1 MSARTV
7 CRGRVAIALLAIAG
21 GAHGAQ
27 GQADAAREARMFLLR
42 YVGLTATSDI
52 NALSMYRDDA
62 RIRVSA
68 WQGGRQ
74 IQTGIARGKDWK
86 QQLRAG
92 WFEGTTKLEASSF
105 QDAGVSAQGRR
116 LVIHAKRYSQTRCYW
131 DQGYAVAIEPDQAG
145 QYQIVEER
153 LTFQRDA
160 FCAPQAAAPN
170 AVAVVPPSAA
180 VPAAPSTLSPPAT
193 RLTGLPPNVA
203 PSGQGLPRMP
213 ASIGAAP
220 AQAGVA
226 SQPPN

>member
-1 MSARTV
+1 M
-7 CRGRVAIALLAIAG
+7 LLLIAG
-21 GAHGAQ
+21 GVQGAP
-27 GQADAAREARMFLLR
+27 GQAEAAREARMFLLR

-68 WQGGRQ
+68 WQGGRE
-74 IQTGIARGKDWK
+74 IQAGIARGKEWK

-105 QDAGVSAQGRR
+105 QDAGVSIEGRR

-131 DQGYAVAIEPDQAG
+131 DQGYAVAIEPDKTG

-170 AVAVVPPSAA
+170 AVAGAPPSVA
-180 VPAAPSTLSPPAT
+180 VPAAPSPASPPAA

-213 ASIGAAP
+213 ASIGAASGRAGAVFP
-220 AQAGVA
+220 ARSAGTAGAA
-226 SQPPN
+226 SQPRN